1 MNNDQK
7 LNNKQTLYKTFASS
21 LNIELNKVTDEL
33 AYNTI
38 AEWDSTAHMMWISE
52 IEGEFDVMLDTDDI
66 IDMSSVAKAQ
76 EILSKYDV
84 IF

>member
-1 MNNDQK
+1 MSVDNK
-7 LNNKQTLYKTFASS
+7 LNNKETLYKAFASS
-21 LNIELNKVTDEL
+21 LNIELGQVTDEL

-38 AEWDSTAHMMWISE
+38 AEWDSTAHMMLIAE

-84 IF
+84 VF